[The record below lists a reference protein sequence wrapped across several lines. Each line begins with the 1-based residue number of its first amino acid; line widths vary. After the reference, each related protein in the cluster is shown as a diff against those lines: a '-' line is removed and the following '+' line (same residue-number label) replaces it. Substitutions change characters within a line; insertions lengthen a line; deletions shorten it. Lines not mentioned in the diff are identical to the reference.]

1 MVRLRMVYC
10 WHPMAGFTGASRNF
24 RARKWNK
31 FFANELEGTE
41 DGPAPGQREAD
52 GINTGT

>member
-1 MVRLRMVYC
+1 
-10 WHPMAGFTGASRNF
+10 MAGFTGASRNF